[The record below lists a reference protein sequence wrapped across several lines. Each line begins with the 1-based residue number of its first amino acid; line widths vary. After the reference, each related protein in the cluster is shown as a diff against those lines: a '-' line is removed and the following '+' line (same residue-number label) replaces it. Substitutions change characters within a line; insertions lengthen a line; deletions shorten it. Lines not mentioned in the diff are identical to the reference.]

1 MAGVFEDDRCVVSMV
16 ADREKIRVVW
26 LCHFSNAFVHEKL
39 DLRYNP
45 LIGFVKRLMHK
56 PVSTD
61 VPEFANWITNGI
73 REFEKIEDVELHVVS
88 PYPYL
93 KSKLQEFEANGVYY
107 HFFRNEDDTVP
118 TFLYKQLFRPKR
130 FWYKRNS
137 STIRQIIETVQPR
150 IVHLFGA
157 ENPDYATAVLNLP
170 KGIIIIAQLQT
181 LMNDPDFKNNTTDN
195 RIFRNRSEIEKTIIQ
210 SVDYVGTPAV
220 KYREIIHRD
229 IKPAT
234 IILNTGLA
242 LKDPIVTGPC
252 EKRFD
257 FVYFAAN
264 ISKAADLAIEA
275 FAIAHKT
282 NPGITLDIIGGYN
295 EEYKSY
301 LDCIIE
307 KNGIKDAVTFEGSMP
322 THGDV
327 LKQIRL
333 SRFALLPL
341 RIDLTSG
348 TIREA
353 MSNGLP
359 VITTDTGEL
368 GTQKLNMKR
377 RNVLISRIGD
387 HQSLADNM
395 LKVLSDERLAD
406 SLRQNAFQTRMEV
419 RSNEASVQ
427 KYVEAYK
434 ACINHSQS
442 GTPLPSSVTAV

>member
-1 MAGVFEDDRCVVSMV
+1 MNIK
-16 ADREKIRVVW
+16 KIRVVW
-26 LCHFSNAFVHEKL
+26 LCHFSNSFVHERLELK
-39 DLRYNP
+39 YNP
-45 LIGFVKRLMHK
+45 VIYVIRKLAHK
-56 PVSTD
+56 SVSLD
-61 VPEFANWITNGI
+61 VPELANWITNGI

-210 SVDYVGTPAV
+210 SVDYVGTPAA

-229 IKPAT
+229 IKPAA